1 MSPIVALI
9 GHNGTV
15 GENILPYLVDAHKK
29 GSIKLV
35 ILHRPNSDLSKIPSD
50 AGIEKRIIELE
61 EGKVDAIKAVVKDLE
76 VVISTIAAANT
87 PNQVYLAE
95 ALVGSPVF
103 KTFIPSDFGCV
114 WSEEEIS
121 SPGLSILKIKEEA
134 AENIKHLKVPITE
147 IKVGM
152 FDLFFF
158 GYKAGGTDV
167 KGNQVQHYHKSLNT
181 QIPITSLSYLGYS
194 VAQLVS
200 DPSLL
205 AKLPNSTPYIFD
217 YAPTGQEIVDVLTQ
231 LHGQPTKTVEVN
243 EENMAERLKGSW
255 AVGAAVIKKWG
266 DNNWGKVPKTEIS
279 GWTGKSFAETV
290 KEWVNKA

>member
-1 MSPIVALI
+1 M
-9 GHNGTV
+9 
-15 GENILPYLVDAHKK
+15 
-29 GSIKLV
+29 
-35 ILHRPNSDLSKIPSD
+35 
-50 AGIEKRIIELE
+50 
-61 EGKVDAIKAVVKDLE
+61 
-76 VVISTIAAANT
+76 
-87 PNQVYLAE
+87 
-95 ALVGSPVF
+95 
-103 KTFIPSDFGCV
+103 
-114 WSEEEIS
+114 
-121 SPGLSILKIKEEA
+121 
-134 AENIKHLKVPITE
+134 
-147 IKVGM
+147 
-152 FDLFFF
+152 
-158 GYKAGGTDV
+158 

-181 QIPITSLSYLGYS
+181 QIPITWVVHLLHKIRGQLLTAHVSSLPYLGYS